1 MEKEFSKNECVSLN
15 EEFPAFEI
23 KKLEDRLETDPLA
36 VSGLFNLN
44 TDESFNEAQAPSE
57 WCIMINVCGED

>member
-1 MEKEFSKNECVSLN
+1 MKKELSKDECISLN
-15 EEFPAFEI
+15 DEFQTFEI
-23 KKLEDRLETDPLA
+23 RKLEDRLETDPLA

-57 WCIMINVCGED
+57 WCLVINVCGED

>member
-1 MEKEFSKNECVSLN
+1 MNKELSKDECVSLN
-15 EEFPAFEI
+15 EDLTAFEI

-44 TDESFNEAQAPSE
+44 TDESFNESQAPSE
-57 WCIMINVCGED
+57 WCLIINVCGED